1 MATARECALRV
12 CRMVALVVALVV
24 ALAVAML
31 STFRIVIQ
39 DYFAFFRTQMTNLV
53 NRDTSCWHVCAR
65 IFRDIHNNMA
75 GNALDISH
83 CDAGLLCLF
92 PYATTNWSIG

>member
-1 MATARECALRV
+1 
-12 CRMVALVVALVV
+12 
-24 ALAVAML
+24 ML
-31 STFRIVIQ
+31 STFRIVMQ

-53 NRDTSCWHVCAR
+53 NRVIQVVGMSVR
-65 IFRDIHNNMA
+65 GYFRDIHNNMA

-92 PYATTNWSIG
+92 PYANDQRLVNCARIFLRHSQQ